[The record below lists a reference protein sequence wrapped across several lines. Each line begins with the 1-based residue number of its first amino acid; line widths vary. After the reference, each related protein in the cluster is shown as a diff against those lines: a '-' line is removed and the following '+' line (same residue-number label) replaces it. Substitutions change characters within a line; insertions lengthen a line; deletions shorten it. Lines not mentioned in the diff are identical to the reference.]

1 MTEAA
6 VDPAGDTRGTAVN
19 GRAAVVTL
27 TYLGFTLQLLQVGIV
42 PLLPTIGKQL
52 HLGVADTSWL
62 VTSSLLA
69 GAVALAVISRLADL
83 YGKKPMIMVSLALV
97 LAGCLIDCFATSF
110 PLLIL
115 GRVLMGAQFPMLA
128 LPEAIA
134 SDTMP
139 KKRAQLTIGAI
150 HAGNGVGIGGGIL
163 LGALVGI
170 HPTAWRSFFV
180 IGIIT
185 VVIGMAATGWLV
197 RDSRHRAAGRL
208 DLTGAVLL
216 ALSLVGI
223 LLGLSKG
230 PTWGWGSPRVVALL
244 VAGVVLLLLWLVSA
258 GRAKNP
264 LIRLSDILKPHVRVP
279 YLMTFLIAFGV
290 YGSLS
295 AVTRLAQT
303 QPAVAGFGYGFTIL
317 QTAWF
322 AVPQTIGAIVGIML
336 LQRLTRRGSM
346 AVSAC
351 VGVGLNALSFV
362 AFAVLAGAPIAVL
375 TAQGVYSMGTAI
387 ALATTQ
393 ILIVG
398 AVPASESG
406 VALGISIVAYA
417 VGNSFGSDIVGL
429 LLSAFGGAG
438 GAPTETGFLVSF
450 WVCCGASLLA
460 LAIGGSL
467 AVRSR
472 ISGAA
477 AHAAG

>member
-1 MTEAA
+1 MTDSNASTGA
-6 VDPAGDTRGTAVN
+6 QN

-52 HLGVADTSWL
+52 HIGVADASWL
-62 VTSSLLA
+62 ITSSLLS
-69 GAVALAVISRLADL
+69 GAVALALISRLADL
-83 YGKKPMIMVSLALV
+83 YGKKPMILVSLALV

-110 PLLIL
+110 PLLIV

-139 KKRAQLTIGAI
+139 KKRAQFTIGAI
-150 HAGNGVGIGGGIL
+150 HAGTGVGIGGGIL

-170 HPTAWRSFFV
+170 HPTAWRSFFI
-180 IGIIT
+180 IGIVT
-185 VVIGMAATGWLV
+185 VLIGIVATAWLV
-197 RDSRHRAAGRL
+197 RDSSHRATGGL
-208 DLTGAVLL
+208 DVTGAVLL

-230 PTWGWGSPRVVALL
+230 PSWGWASPPVLALL
-244 VAGVVLLLLWLVSA
+244 VAGVALLACWLVFS

-264 LIRLSDILKPHVRVP
+264 LIRLSDILKPNVRVP

-303 QPAVAGFGYGFTIL
+303 QPAVAGFGYGFTVL

-322 AVPQTIGAIVGIML
+322 AIPQTIGAIVGIML
-336 LQRLTRRGSM
+336 LQRLSRRGSM

-351 VGVGLNALSFV
+351 IGVGLNALSFV
-362 AFAVLAGAPIAVL
+362 VFAVLTGAPVAVL

-417 VGNSFGSDIVGL
+417 VGNSFGSDVVGL
-429 LLSAFGGAG
+429 LLGAFAGPG
-438 GAPTETGFLVSF
+438 GAPTQTGFLVSF
-450 WVCCGASLLA
+450 WVCCGASLIA
-460 LAIGGSL
+460 LAIGASL
-467 AVRSR
+467 AKRGR
-472 ISGAA
+472 PAASGVA
-477 AHAAG
+477 AHAA